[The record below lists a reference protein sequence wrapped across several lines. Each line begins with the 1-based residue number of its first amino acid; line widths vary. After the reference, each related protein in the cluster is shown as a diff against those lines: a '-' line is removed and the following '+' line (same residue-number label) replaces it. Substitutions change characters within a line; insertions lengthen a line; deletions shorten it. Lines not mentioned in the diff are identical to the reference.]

1 MCVSYSASSKYKGA
15 CVGRTVVLARSSG
28 RARGERARRA
38 RAPDG
43 EPELGRR
50 PARVAYMR
58 IAPARAFY
66 RPVVS
71 MASRQACSLSSLE
84 RETSGTRGYCTV
96 PGHRAMCA

>member
-1 MCVSYSASSKYKGA
+1 MA
-15 CVGRTVVLARSSG
+15 CACLTRLRANTKAHARVVLFLSPP
-28 RARGERARRA
+28 ARGERARRA

-50 PARVAYMR
+50 PASVAYMR

-71 MASRQACSLSSLE
+71 MASRQACSLSSPE